1 MIAHAQ
7 RNVGQAGAY
16 ASTGPAT
23 IDKWSL
29 IAPLTHA
36 AESFGIGHRQLGVLR
51 TLITFHKQQ
60 FWPVT
65 AERLIVYPSNRTLC
79 DRLGGMPDSTLRRHL
94 RTLVS
99 AGLITRSASSN
110 GKRYRRGRGANEIAF
125 GIDLAPLIRLA
136 AKIRQAAQRA
146 QDEAEALAAQRGR
159 LLALLKELKAQDAAP
174 HTTFLVDL
182 ARALRRKLGLNE
194 INGLIKQA
202 TARLSAVIKQTGAAM
217 KMNGSDSQNERHK
230 EQQERKKTDRTED
243 ITLHELNA
251 LCTEKVSLFPDRMH
265 DWDDVTRT
273 AAVVAPMIGISENT
287 LDKALLRVGPVPTAI
302 LVLYVL
308 EILPKVEQPGAYL
321 NYLVNHKEAVSEAIS
336 TLRRTNLSADNSE
349 KVYYSIA

>member
-29 IAPLTHA
+29 IDALTHA

-51 TLITFHKQQ
+51 TLITFHKQR

-125 GIDLAPLIRLA
+125 GIDLAPFIRLT

-159 LLALLKELKAQDAAP
+159 LLALLKELKTQDAAH
-174 HTTFLVDL
+174 HTAFLADL

-217 KMNGSDSQNERHK
+217 KMRGSDSQNERHNC
-230 EQQERKKTDRTED
+230 
-243 ITLHELNA
+243 LHSDA
-251 LCTEKVSLFPDRMH
+251 HQF
-265 DWDDVTRT
+265 
-273 AAVVAPMIGISENT
+273 
-287 LDKALLRVGPVPTAI
+287 
-302 LVLYVL
+302 
-308 EILPKVEQPGAYL
+308 
-321 NYLVNHKEAVSEAIS
+321 
-336 TLRRTNLSADNSE
+336 
-349 KVYYSIA
+349 